1 MRYHYIHE
9 KAYPRFNFYG
19 TLLFSA
25 SSNNRGERKVGLDYL
40 STLSDSTDK
49 NVILRDLMERY
60 GNDVWNYA
68 FFLTSRFD
76 QADDIFQDVF
86 IKVYR
91 SMFSFRGESSVKTW
105 LLAITRNV
113 AKDHR
118 KSAWARRVLLMA
130 TIRRSETASS
140 TEKEV
145 LSRMVSGDVWKAV
158 MDLPEKLRE
167 VLLLY
172 AHHQLTVPEIA
183 SMLNISQGTVKSRL
197 HRARAKVP
205 LLLKEQLSDSY

>member
-1 MRYHYIHE
+1 M
-9 KAYPRFNFYG
+9 
-19 TLLFSA
+19 
-25 SSNNRGERKVGLDYL
+25 GLDYL
-40 STLSDSTDK
+40 SALCESTDK
-49 NVILRDLMERY
+49 NIILSDLMDRY

-86 IKVYR
+86 LKVYR
-91 SMFSFRGESSVKTW
+91 SMLSFRGESSVKTW

-130 TIRRSETASS
+130 SVRRSETASS

-145 LSRMVSGDVWKAV
+145 LSRMVNGDIWKAV

-172 AHHQLTVPEIA
+172 AHHQLSIPEIA
-183 SMLNISQGTVKSRL
+183 SMLNISPGTVKSRL

-205 LLLKEQLSDSY
+205 VILKEQLTD